1 MAETSQHTQLR
12 PAKALRALTTKHAA
26 VANNFAFNLNEGTPF
41 VLVNI
46 HSSDKHGGGQL
57 VVDRRNCLT
66 ACLCKAG
73 CPWIVNLCRRMVLS
87 EMETFARSPSWST
100 CLAERN

>member
-1 MAETSQHTQLR
+1 MAETSQRTQRCL
-12 PAKALRALTTKHAA
+12 ATALKTLTTKHAV
-26 VANNFAFNLNEGTPF
+26 VANNFAFNLNEGAPV

-57 VVDRRNCLT
+57 VVDRCNCLT

-73 CPWIVNLCRRMVLS
+73 GPWIVNL
-87 EMETFARSPSWST
+87 
-100 CLAERN
+100 